1 MIQDKFAEAVL
12 VTLITEGPKAL
23 ETPRDYDVRANLMW
37 ASTWAL
43 NGWIGCGVPEDWA
56 THRIGHE
63 LTALYGLDH
72 AQTLAIVLPGVLSV
86 LKDQKADKILQL
98 GEMVFGIYN
107 NMSKDERIDETI
119 RAIIH
124 FFEEMQLKT
133 RLSDYGLGQ
142 EAVDAVSNRIK
153 ERGWKLGEKEN
164 ITADVVKEIL
174 TLRM

>member
-1 MIQDKFAEAVL
+1 
-12 VTLITEGPKAL
+12 
-23 ETPRDYDVRANLMW
+23 
-37 ASTWAL
+37 
-43 NGWIGCGVPEDWA
+43 
-56 THRIGHE
+56 
-63 LTALYGLDH
+63 
-72 AQTLAIVLPGVLSV
+72 
-86 LKDQKADKILQL
+86 
-98 GEMVFGIYN
+98 
-107 NMSKDERIDETI
+107 MSKDERIDETI